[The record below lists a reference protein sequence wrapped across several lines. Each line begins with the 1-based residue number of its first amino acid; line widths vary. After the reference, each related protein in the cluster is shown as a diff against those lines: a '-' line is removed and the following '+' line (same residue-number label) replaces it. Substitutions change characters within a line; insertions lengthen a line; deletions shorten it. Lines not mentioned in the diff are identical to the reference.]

1 MKIIRSYKFRLY
13 PNDEQKALLAQ
24 QCGSCR
30 WLWNHFLEINKA
42 EYEKLE
48 NLSFGMIYVAYY
60 HI

>member
-1 MKIIRSYKFRLY
+1 LY